1 VAKSDSGHILT
12 LINQE
17 GCPQNV
23 KIFPELKKVD
33 NGQQRYLYSR
43 FHAFKFP
50 DSAAVNFDVV
60 IHFCPRQCPPV
71 NCDANTQ
78 SYGKRKKRAVLH
90 RRRRIVDPNYDYFG
104 NMQPYQYTTPVGP
117 AQSTVCF
124 LVINPQPTLQPI
136 VYPTTTTPAP
146 TTQMPL
152 GTIIFPG
159 VVLREKRAAELSQDH
174 KKQFE
179 YKVEVDEQK
188 SRTKKQL
195 EESAQVEQT
204 TRGNFTDN
212 QRVLVVDSSEIPLQ
226 IKLKVFTSKNA
237 SDADRILYGD
247 NSAILVAGLGES
259 ICKKRIIK
267 TIIKMVESGFD
278 WSKRL

>member
-17 GCPQNV
+17 GCPQNM
-23 KIFPELKKVD
+23 KIFPELKKVN

-60 IHFCPRQCPPV
+60 IHFCPRQCPPI
-71 NCDANTQ
+71 NCDASTQ
-78 SYGKRKKRAVLH
+78 SFGKKRKKRATVL
-90 RRRRIVDPNYDYFG
+90 RRHRRIVDENYDYFG
-104 NMQPYQYTTPVGP
+104 NVQTYQYTTPMNP
-117 AQSTVCF
+117 APATVCF
-124 LVINPQPTLQPI
+124 LVLNPQPTLPPF
-136 VYPTTTTPAP
+136 VYPTTTPAP

-159 VVLREKRAAELSQDH
+159 VVSREKRAAELSQDQA
-174 KKQFE
+174 KRLE
-179 YKVEVDEQK
+179 YKVENEGQK
-188 SRTKKQL
+188 SRSKKQL

-204 TRGNFTDN
+204 TRSNFTDN
-212 QRVLVVDSSEIPLQ
+212 QRVLVLDSSEIPLQ
-226 IKLKVFTSKNA
+226 IKLQVFTAKNA

-247 NSAILVAGLGES
+247 NSAILVAGLGE
-259 ICKKRIIK
+259 
-267 TIIKMVESGFD
+267 
-278 WSKRL
+278 